1 MHIVIIGNGI
11 SGITTARHIRKLSNH
26 SITVISSESEYFFS
40 RTALMYV
47 YMGHMKF
54 EHTQPYENWFWKKN
68 KIDLVFDRVTK
79 LETKNNSLTLK
90 SGKIILYDKL
100 VLALGSTPRPLPNKG
115 ANLLGVQSLY
125 SKQDLEQLDTTA
137 KGIKNAVIIGGGL
150 IGIELAEMLHSRG
163 IHVTLAVREKSYW
176 DIVLPPEEADI
187 ISSHIISRGFNLLVD
202 TTIESINGTS
212 KVESV
217 TLGTGETLE
226 CQFVGATIGVVPN
239 IKLID
244 DTEIKT
250 NKGIIVDE
258 LLQTNLP
265 NIYAIGDCAEIKNP
279 TSGRSSIEAV
289 WYTGR
294 IMGETLAQ
302 TLCGS
307 PTAYNPGIWF
317 NSAKFVDLE
326 YQTYGEVPTTYGNNL
341 ESLFWKEENPS
352 RSLRIVYETLTKKV
366 RGFNV
371 LGLRIRHEVCDSWIK
386 SGKTLEY
393 ILEHL
398 EELNFD
404 PEFYQKYASKVKS
417 QFASLANKNN

>member
-398 EELNFD
+398 EDLNFD